1 MFCGYHYSQHTL
13 TFDPTGLVDDTT
25 EIKLSDEHID
35 YSWSS
40 LEDAVNNAVFENA
53 RDLYEAVNKHI
64 LR

>member
-1 MFCGYHYSQHTL
+1 MFCGYHYSQHTF
-13 TFDPTGLVDDTT
+13 TFDPTGLVDETT
-25 EIKLSDEHID
+25 EIKLSDEHIN

-40 LEDAVNNAVFENA
+40 FEDAVNNAVFDNS

>member
-1 MFCGYHYSQHTL
+1 MFCGYHYSQHTF
-13 TFDPTGLVDDTT
+13 TFDPTGLVDETT

-40 LEDAVNNAVFENA
+40 FEDAVNNAVFDNS